1 MLARSVDEV
10 AESGAGIPWG
20 GPPVMATHPPVDL
33 VTSLQGA
40 KLWTPALSAIRARY
54 WTVSAAQHATDVFGR
69 TAASGKSLALTV
81 SITFQLGSPA
91 L

>member
-10 AESGAGIPWG
+10 AELGAGL
-20 GPPVMATHPPVDL
+20 PPAGSRDMAPHPPVDL

-54 WTVSAAQHATDVFGR
+54 WAVSVAQHATDVSGG
-69 TAASGKSLALTV
+69 TAASGKSLALTI